1 MSVECVKALIGYSRG
16 FSRDCS
22 RDADAIR
29 STSSSSIRGQSGPR
43 SSDDHVQAVHTA
55 GYPTP
60 LPPLASVHAAVLR
73 GPIQAVRE
81 VAPRQHWAGR
91 YPLDPAHIQC
101 TEGVFNQ
108 RRSRLGHISSS
119 PMLAVQA
126 KACLDA
132 TGLLVWM
139 KETV

>member
-16 FSRDCS
+16 FSRDYS
-22 RDADAIR
+22 RGADAIR

-43 SSDDHVQAVHTA
+43 SFDDHVK
-55 GYPTP
+55 
-60 LPPLASVHAAVLR
+60 AVLR

-81 VAPRQHWAGR
+81 VAPSQHWAGR
-91 YPLDPAHIQC
+91 YPLDPAHIPC

-108 RRSRLGHISSS
+108 RRSRLGHISTS
-119 PMLAVQA
+119 PMLGVQA
-126 KACLDA
+126 KIYLDA